1 MKTNGRCKGQGRKDE
16 SGKRDRKSAR
26 EASSNNESRNVDI
39 KLTGTVWGCIMRPRI
54 KRYLLIG

>member
-1 MKTNGRCKGQGRKDE
+1 MEELAGED
-16 SGKRDRKSAR
+16 KSTGYDA
-26 EASSNNESRNVDI
+26 SNNESRNVDI